1 MLWLQDRRKARLEIK
16 ASSLLAAPQGARRC
30 NVDCWGE
37 PLAAALLSLS
47 RGVHHSLARQE
58 VPTGV
63 TVVSLLGGNQKLAD
77 WLQ

>member
-16 ASSLLAAPQGARRC
+16 ASSLLAASQGARRC
-30 NVDCWGE
+30 YVNCWGE

-58 VPTGV
+58 VPGV